1 MYNRI
6 YFILA
11 LTLLFSC
18 TDTLEVDIEEGPVRL
33 VVEGRISHNPD
44 NSSGYQF
51 IKLSTTA
58 PYFENQEVPAVS
70 GALVT
75 VTNIHTNRR
84 VSFTESDTR
93 PGIYETYDLTA
104 EVGEEYRLE
113 IEYNG
118 DQYQAIERLLPVA
131 PVDRIFQE
139 FEEETLVSDE
149 GIKVKVD
156 YTDPAA
162 ERNFYHWQTYRND
175 TLLVTADPGNVFN
188 LISSDE
194 FYNGL
199 TITGFGPSRDFSFQV
214 GDRAQVRQYA
224 LSESAYIFYRNYYEQ
239 VVGVSPGLGDV
250 VPATLRGNIQNLSN
264 PDLYPLGY
272 FEASEISVAH
282 WVVQ

>member
-1 MYNRI
+1 M
-6 YFILA
+6 
-11 LTLLFSC
+11 
-18 TDTLEVDIEEGPVRL
+18 EVDIEEGPVRL
-33 VVEGRISHNPD
+33 VVEGRITYNPD
-44 NSSGYQF
+44 DASGYQF
-51 IKLSTTA
+51 IRLSTTA
-58 PYFENQEVPAVS
+58 PYFENQAVPAVS
-70 GALVT
+70 GALVA
-75 VTNIHTNRR
+75 VTNIRTNRR
-84 VSFTESDTR
+84 VPFTESDIR
-93 PGIYETYDLTA
+93 PGIYETNDLMA

-118 DQYQAIERLLPVA
+118 DQYEAIERLLPVA
-131 PVDRIFQE
+131 SIDRIFQE

-156 YTDPAA
+156 YTDPID

-199 TITGFGPSRDFSFQV
+199 TITGFGPSRDFAFRG
-214 GDRAQVRQYA
+214 GDMAEVRQYA

-272 FEASEISVAH
+272 FEASEVAIAH